1 MNKIYKVI
9 WSRAKHCY
17 IVASEI
23 AKSSGKSSSSN
34 KAKKT
39 AMIAAAVLSLGMT
52 YSAFAADPVTY
63 DDSSKDTI
71 TLNQNQS
78 DGVTLANVKGGNVF
92 AGSHYAVNGD
102 DLQNVKNL
110 VKDYDETIA
119 NLNTSIATNN
129 TTVSDIQTTLG
140 KTTTTANTALNK
152 VNRGYHLMLNGIR
165 AASYDPTNNDIAVR
179 DGTNSTVVYDSTT
192 SALKVN
198 VEGKGKVASGDTGL
212 VSGDTAYK
220 AIKAETDARTAADKA
235 LTDKIGTI
243 AKDGSYIKAAAPI
256 STNLSTLDTQV
267 KANAD
272 AVAKEAQNRAA
283 ADTEIKNSISSLS
296 DNAVQYTDS
305 TKAKV
310 ELGGGATG
318 TTISNVKAGAL
329 ATNSTEAVNGAQLFK
344 TNTDLANEVTARTKA
359 VSDEETARKTAD
371 KALTD
376 KIGTIAK
383 DGSYIK
389 AAAPISTNL
398 STLDTQVKANA
409 DAVAKETTD
418 RKAAVTAEQTAR
430 ENADKAINNKIGTI
444 AKDGSYIKAAAPIS
458 TNLSTLD
465 TQVKANADAV
475 AKETTD
481 RKAAVTAEQTAR
493 ENADKAINDKIGT
506 IAKDGSYIKAAAP
519 ISTNLST
526 LDTQVKAN
534 ADAVA
539 KEAQNRAAADTE
551 IKNSI
556 SSLSDNAVQ
565 YTDSTKAKVE
575 LGGGATGT
583 TISNVK
589 AGALATNSTEAVN
602 GAQLFK
608 TNTDL
613 ANEVTARTKA
623 VSDEETA
630 RKTADQALTDKIGS
644 INANGNYITKDGT
657 VFSNLSTLDTQVK
670 ANADAVVKETTD
682 RKAAVTAEQTAR
694 ENADKAINDKIGT
707 IAKDGSYIK
716 AAAPISTNLSTLDT
730 HVKANEDA
738 IAKEAQNR
746 AAADTEIKNSISSL
760 SDNAVQYTDSTKA
773 KVELGGGATGTTIS
787 NVKAGAL
794 ATNSTEAVNGAQ
806 LFKTNTDLAN
816 EVTARTKAVS
826 DEETARKTADKALTD
841 KIGTIAKDGSY
852 IKAAAP
858 ISTNLSTLDT
868 QVKANADAVA
878 KEAQNR
884 AAADTEIKNSISSL
898 SDNAVQYSDSTKAL
912 VNLGGSSGTAI
923 KNLMDGT
930 ISETSM
936 DAVNG
941 RQLYATNKNV
951 KKNANNI
958 TTLTGKFSTM
968 QSDIDK
974 VKSSIRSVN
983 STVTSVN
990 SSVSTALSNMRNA
1003 QASLAD
1009 NALSNL
1015 SEDGKVVI
1023 NDIAKDAVDSYL
1035 KANGFI
1041 KVENNSTNSGS
1052 TTSSDSSATTNTVSV
1067 ASLKASAVRMPAK
1080 FAAVSLL
1087 ADNADTNTGDPTVK
1101 GGDPVKYDAADTDSV
1116 TLAGTSGTVIR
1127 NVKEGALTP
1136 SSTEA
1141 VNGAQLYAVK
1151 EAVSDQDITI
1161 ANLNTAIATNNETVS
1176 GIQTTLGKTTTT
1188 ANTALNKV
1196 NRGYHLML
1204 NGVRIASYDPT
1215 NNDIAVRDGTNTTMV
1230 FDTKTNAVKLNV
1242 EGNGTIADGD
1252 TGLVSGGTAYTA
1264 LEGKANTDLDNLSD
1278 AGKKVIKDTMASD
1291 LSGKASTDASNIDAG
1306 KYSEKLGTGKVTKDD
1321 KNLVS
1326 GDTVYNAI
1334 QELTNVSG
1342 DNLLKK
1348 ANIDL
1353 DNLSN
1358 TGKAEIKNL
1367 SKEAVK
1373 LSSGTNAKITPN
1385 TDSNGNTTY
1394 TIDVEANGKIED
1406 GNTGLI
1412 SGDTAKKALDQKADV
1427 DLSNLSENGKKAI
1440 QDAMAV
1446 DLVGKANA
1454 DGSNVAAHAE
1464 EWGKALGVGKAE
1476 KGNNGLVTGNTLY
1489 EAVSTK
1495 ADKSYVDEGLAKKAD
1510 IDSVYTKDVMDQKL
1524 ADKVD
1529 KSEFNKVSDQVNTNT
1544 SAINDLKNTKAD
1556 KSYVDEGLAKKAD
1569 ADSVYTKQETDSK
1582 LSGIKNSLSG
1592 DLANKAD
1599 KNASNL
1605 SEADVSAWQKALSNG
1620 AVEKGNTGLISGGAV
1635 YDAVQEIKDSGIG
1648 LIKVEGDAVKV
1659 AGDSSASTVDISGKG
1674 SDGNTIGRTLTGV
1687 ITDSNDPYSAANVGY
1702 VSDVADGIY
1711 KDMNDMNHRL
1721 SDDIKEAG
1729 AVASALAGL
1738 HHIDYDPDNKLDFAV
1753 ATAGYRGKSAAAL
1766 GAFYQPNENIM
1777 FSLGGTIGSK
1787 HNGWNMGVSFKVGKG
1802 GEGVLS
1808 RRVLGNQVKAL
1819 AAQNQALADQNVKMA
1834 EAMQDMQEKIQLL
1847 LANAKLSDTV
1857 QKTVVEK

>member
-39 AMIAAAVLSLGMT
+39 AMIAAAVLSIGMT
-52 YSAFAADPVTY
+52 YSASAADPVTY

-119 NLNTSIATNN
+119 NLNTTIATNN
-129 TTVSDIQTTLG
+129 TTVSGIQTTLG

-179 DGTNSTVVYDSTT
+179 DGTNSTVVYDSAT

-220 AIKAETDARTAADKA
+220 AIKAETDARTAADQT
-235 LTDKIGTI
+235 LTNKIGSIDANGNYIT
-243 AKDGSYIKAAAPI
+243 KDGSVF
-256 STNLSTLDTQV
+256 SNLSTLDTKV

-272 AVAKEAQNRAA
+272 AVAKE
-283 ADTEIKNSISSLS
+283 
-296 DNAVQYTDS
+296 V
-305 TKAKV
+305 
-310 ELGGGATG
+310 
-318 TTISNVKAGAL
+318 
-329 ATNSTEAVNGAQLFK
+329 
-344 TNTDLANEVTARTKA
+344 
-359 VSDEETARKTAD
+359 
-371 KALTD
+371 
-376 KIGTIAK
+376 
-383 DGSYIK
+383 
-389 AAAPISTNL
+389 
-398 STLDTQVKANA
+398 
-409 DAVAKETTD
+409 TD
-418 RKAAVTAEQTAR
+418 RTAAVTAE
-430 ENADKAINNKIGTI
+430 K
-444 AKDGSYIKAAAPIS
+444 
-458 TNLSTLD
+458 
-465 TQVKANADAV
+465 
-475 AKETTD
+475 
-481 RKAAVTAEQTAR
+481 
-493 ENADKAINDKIGT
+493 
-506 IAKDGSYIKAAAP
+506 
-519 ISTNLST
+519 
-526 LDTQVKAN
+526 
-534 ADAVA
+534 
-539 KEAQNRAAADTE
+539 
-551 IKNSI
+551 
-556 SSLSDNAVQ
+556 
-565 YTDSTKAKVE
+565 
-575 LGGGATGT
+575 
-583 TISNVK
+583 
-589 AGALATNSTEAVN
+589 
-602 GAQLFK
+602 
-608 TNTDL
+608 
-613 ANEVTARTKA
+613 
-623 VSDEETA
+623 
-630 RKTADQALTDKIGS
+630 
-644 INANGNYITKDGT
+644 
-657 VFSNLSTLDTQVK
+657 
-670 ANADAVVKETTD
+670 
-682 RKAAVTAEQTAR
+682 TAR

-738 IAKEAQNR
+738 IAKEAKDR

-794 ATNSTEAVNGAQ
+794 AADSTEAVNGAQ
-806 LFKTNTDLAN
+806 LFKTNTDLTN
-816 EVTARTKAVS
+816 EVNARTKAVS
-826 DEETARKTADKALTD
+826 DEETARKTADQALTNKIGSIDANGNYITKDGSVFSNLSTLDTKVKANADAVAKEVTDRTAAVTAEKTARENADKAIND

-868 QVKANADAVA
+868 HVKANEDAIA
-878 KEAQNR
+878 KEAKDR

-941 RQLYATNKNV
+941 RQLYATNNNV
-951 KKNANNI
+951 TKNANNI
-958 TTLTGKFSTM
+958 TALNGKFSTM

-974 VKSSIRSVN
+974 VKSSIRTVN
-983 STVTSVN
+983 SMVTSVN
-990 SSVSTALSNMRNA
+990 SSVSTAISNMNTA
-1003 QASLAD
+1003 QATLAD

-1015 SEDGKVVI
+1015 SEDGRVVI
-1023 NDIAKDAVDSYL
+1023 NDIAKNAVDSYL
-1035 KANGFI
+1035 KANGFT
-1041 KVENNSTNSGS
+1041 KVENGGTTSGS
-1052 TTSSDSSATTNTVSV
+1052 TTGSDSSATTNTVSV
-1067 ASLKASAVRMPAK
+1067 ASLKASAMRMPAK

-1087 ADNADTNTGDPTVK
+1087 AANADTDTGESLGDPTVK

-1204 NGVRIASYDPT
+1204 NGIRIASYDPT
-1215 NNDIAVRDGTNTTMV
+1215 NNDIAVRDGTNTKMV
-1230 FDTKTNAVKLNV
+1230 FDTNTNAVKLNV

-1373 LSSGTNAKITPN
+1373 LSSGTNAKITPS

-1446 DLVGKANA
+1446 DLAGKANA

-1464 EWGKALGVGKAE
+1464 EWGKVLGVGKAE

-1489 EAVSTK
+1489 EVVSTK

-1510 IDSVYTKDVMDQKL
+1510 ADSVYTKDVMDQKL

-1582 LSGIKNSLSG
+1582 ISGIKNSLSG

-1635 YDAVQEIKDSGIG
+1635 YDAVQEIKDSGVG
-1648 LIKVEGDAVKV
+1648 LVKVEGDTVKV
-1659 AGDSSASTVDISGKG
+1659 AGENSASTVDISGKD

>member
-1 MNKIYKVI
+1 M
-9 WSRAKHCY
+9 
-17 IVASEI
+17 
-23 AKSSGKSSSSN
+23 
-34 KAKKT
+34 
-39 AMIAAAVLSLGMT
+39 
-52 YSAFAADPVTY
+52 
-63 DDSSKDTI
+63 
-71 TLNQNQS
+71 
-78 DGVTLANVKGGNVF
+78 
-92 AGSHYAVNGD
+92 
-102 DLQNVKNL
+102 
-110 VKDYDETIA
+110 
-119 NLNTSIATNN
+119 
-129 TTVSDIQTTLG
+129 
-140 KTTTTANTALNK
+140 
-152 VNRGYHLMLNGIR
+152 
-165 AASYDPTNNDIAVR
+165 
-179 DGTNSTVVYDSTT
+179 
-192 SALKVN
+192 
-198 VEGKGKVASGDTGL
+198 
-212 VSGDTAYK
+212 
-220 AIKAETDARTAADKA
+220 
-235 LTDKIGTI
+235 
-243 AKDGSYIKAAAPI
+243 
-256 STNLSTLDTQV
+256 
-267 KANAD
+267 
-272 AVAKEAQNRAA
+272 
-283 ADTEIKNSISSLS
+283 
-296 DNAVQYTDS
+296 
-305 TKAKV
+305 
-310 ELGGGATG
+310 
-318 TTISNVKAGAL
+318 
-329 ATNSTEAVNGAQLFK
+329 
-344 TNTDLANEVTARTKA
+344 
-359 VSDEETARKTAD
+359 
-371 KALTD
+371 
-376 KIGTIAK
+376 
-383 DGSYIK
+383 
-389 AAAPISTNL
+389 
-398 STLDTQVKANA
+398 
-409 DAVAKETTD
+409 
-418 RKAAVTAEQTAR
+418 
-430 ENADKAINNKIGTI
+430 
-444 AKDGSYIKAAAPIS
+444 
-458 TNLSTLD
+458 
-465 TQVKANADAV
+465 
-475 AKETTD
+475 
-481 RKAAVTAEQTAR
+481 
-493 ENADKAINDKIGT
+493 
-506 IAKDGSYIKAAAP
+506 
-519 ISTNLST
+519 
-526 LDTQVKAN
+526 
-534 ADAVA
+534 
-539 KEAQNRAAADTE
+539 
-551 IKNSI
+551 
-556 SSLSDNAVQ
+556 
-565 YTDSTKAKVE
+565 E

-730 HVKANEDA
+730 
-738 IAKEAQNR
+738 
-746 AAADTEIKNSISSL
+746 
-760 SDNAVQYTDSTKA
+760 
-773 KVELGGGATGTTIS
+773 
-787 NVKAGAL
+787 
-794 ATNSTEAVNGAQ
+794 
-806 LFKTNTDLAN
+806 
-816 EVTARTKAVS
+816 
-826 DEETARKTADKALTD
+826 
-841 KIGTIAKDGSY
+841 
-852 IKAAAP
+852 
-858 ISTNLSTLDT
+858 

-941 RQLYATNKNV
+941 RQLYATNNNV

-1067 ASLKASAVRMPAK
+1067 ASLKASAMRMPAK

-1087 ADNADTNTGDPTVK
+1087 AANADTDTGESLGDPTVK

-1215 NNDIAVRDGTNTTMV
+1215 NNDIAVRDGTNTKMV

-1252 TGLVSGGTAYTA
+1252 TGLVTGGTAYTA

-1385 TDSNGNTTY
+1385 SDTNGNTTY

-1412 SGDTAKKALDQKADV
+1412 SGDTAKKALDRKADV

-1446 DLVGKANA
+1446 DLAGKANA

-1582 LSGIKNSLSG
+1582 ISGIKNSLSG

-1635 YDAVQEIKDSGIG
+1635 YDAVQEIKDSGVG
-1648 LIKVEGDAVKV
+1648 LVKVEGDTVKV
-1659 AGDSSASTVDISGKG
+1659 AGENSASTVDISGKD

>member
-39 AMIAAAVLSLGMT
+39 AMIAAAVLSLGIT
-52 YSAFAADPVTY
+52 YSASAADPVTY

-152 VNRGYHLMLNGIR
+152 VNRGYNLMLNGIR

-256 STNLSTLDTQV
+256 STNLSTLDTKVKANADAVAKETTDRKAAVSAEQTARENADKAINDKIGTIAKDGSYIKASVPISTNLSTLDTQV

-272 AVAKEAQNRAA
+272 AVAKEAQDRAA

-329 ATNSTEAVNGAQLFK
+329 AANSTEAVNGAQLFK

-376 KIGTIAK
+376 KIGTI
-383 DGSYIK
+383 
-389 AAAPISTNL
+389 T
-398 STLDTQVKANA
+398 
-409 DAVAKETTD
+409 
-418 RKAAVTAEQTAR
+418 
-430 ENADKAINNKIGTI
+430 
-444 AKDGSYIKAAAPIS
+444 
-458 TNLSTLD
+458 
-465 TQVKANADAV
+465 
-475 AKETTD
+475 
-481 RKAAVTAEQTAR
+481 
-493 ENADKAINDKIGT
+493 
-506 IAKDGSYIKAAAP
+506 
-519 ISTNLST
+519 
-526 LDTQVKAN
+526 
-534 ADAVA
+534 
-539 KEAQNRAAADTE
+539 
-551 IKNSI
+551 
-556 SSLSDNAVQ
+556 
-565 YTDSTKAKVE
+565 
-575 LGGGATGT
+575 
-583 TISNVK
+583 
-589 AGALATNSTEAVN
+589 
-602 GAQLFK
+602 
-608 TNTDL
+608 
-613 ANEVTARTKA
+613 
-623 VSDEETA
+623 
-630 RKTADQALTDKIGS
+630 
-644 INANGNYITKDGT
+644 
-657 VFSNLSTLDTQVK
+657 
-670 ANADAVVKETTD
+670 
-682 RKAAVTAEQTAR
+682 
-694 ENADKAINDKIGT
+694 
-707 IAKDGSYIK
+707 
-716 AAAPISTNLSTLDT
+716 
-730 HVKANEDA
+730 
-738 IAKEAQNR
+738 
-746 AAADTEIKNSISSL
+746 
-760 SDNAVQYTDSTKA
+760 
-773 KVELGGGATGTTIS
+773 
-787 NVKAGAL
+787 
-794 ATNSTEAVNGAQ
+794 
-806 LFKTNTDLAN
+806 
-816 EVTARTKAVS
+816 
-826 DEETARKTADKALTD
+826 
-841 KIGTIAKDGSY
+841 KDGSY

-912 VNLGGSSGTAI
+912 VNLGDSSGTAI

-1087 ADNADTNTGDPTVK
+1087 ADNADNNTGDPTVK

>member
-52 YSAFAADPVTY
+52 YSASAADPVTY

-272 AVAKEAQNRAA
+272 AVAKEAKDRAA

-329 ATNSTEAVNGAQLFK
+329 AANSTEAVNGAQLFK

-371 KALTD
+371 KALTDKIGSIDANGNYITKDGSVFSNLSTLDTKVKANADAVAKEVTDRTAAVTAEKTARENADKAINDKIGTIAKDGSYIKAAAPISTNLSTLDTHVKANEDAIAKEAKDRAAADAEIKNSISSLSDNAVQYTDSTKAKVELGGGATGTTISNVKAGALAANSTEAVNGAQLFKTNTDLANEVTARTKAVSDEETARKTADQALTD

-465 TQVKANADAV
+465 T
-475 AKETTD
+475 
-481 RKAAVTAEQTAR
+481 
-493 ENADKAINDKIGT
+493 
-506 IAKDGSYIKAAAP
+506 
-519 ISTNLST
+519 
-526 LDTQVKAN
+526 
-534 ADAVA
+534 
-539 KEAQNRAAADTE
+539 
-551 IKNSI
+551 
-556 SSLSDNAVQ
+556 
-565 YTDSTKAKVE
+565 
-575 LGGGATGT
+575 
-583 TISNVK
+583 
-589 AGALATNSTEAVN
+589 
-602 GAQLFK
+602 
-608 TNTDL
+608 
-613 ANEVTARTKA
+613 
-623 VSDEETA
+623 
-630 RKTADQALTDKIGS
+630 
-644 INANGNYITKDGT
+644 
-657 VFSNLSTLDTQVK
+657 
-670 ANADAVVKETTD
+670 
-682 RKAAVTAEQTAR
+682 
-694 ENADKAINDKIGT
+694 
-707 IAKDGSYIK
+707 
-716 AAAPISTNLSTLDT
+716 

-738 IAKEAQNR
+738 IAKEAKDR
-746 AAADTEIKNSISSL
+746 AAAD
-760 SDNAVQYTDSTKA
+760 A
-773 KVELGGGATGTTIS
+773 
-787 NVKAGAL
+787 
-794 ATNSTEAVNGAQ
+794 
-806 LFKTNTDLAN
+806 
-816 EVTARTKAVS
+816 
-826 DEETARKTADKALTD
+826 
-841 KIGTIAKDGSY
+841 
-852 IKAAAP
+852 
-858 ISTNLSTLDT
+858 
-868 QVKANADAVA
+868 
-878 KEAQNR
+878 
-884 AAADTEIKNSISSL
+884 EIKNSISSL

-941 RQLYATNKNV
+941 RQLYATNNNV

-1041 KVENNSTNSGS
+1041 KVENNSTNSDS

-1446 DLVGKANA
+1446 DLAGKANA

-1495 ADKSYVDEGLAKKAD
+1495 ADKSYVDEGLAKKAE

-1659 AGDSSASTVDISGKG
+1659 AGDSSASTVDISGKD

>member
-39 AMIAAAVLSLGMT
+39 AMIAAAVLSLGIT
-52 YSAFAADPVTY
+52 YSASAADPVTY

-152 VNRGYHLMLNGIR
+152 VNRGYNLMLNGIR

-256 STNLSTLDTQV
+256 STNLSTLDTKVKANADAVAKETTDRKAAVSAEQTARENADKAINNKIGTIAKDGSYIKAAAPISTNLSTLDTKVKANADAVAKETTDRKAAVSAEQTARENADKAINDKIGTIAKDGSYIKASAPISTNLSTLDTQVKANADAVAKETTDRKAAVSAEQTARENADKAINDKIGTIAKDGSYIKASVPISTNLSTLDTQV

-272 AVAKEAQNRAA
+272 AVAKEAQDRAA

-329 ATNSTEAVNGAQLFK
+329 AANSTEAVNGAQLFK

-376 KIGTIAK
+376 KIGTI
-383 DGSYIK
+383 
-389 AAAPISTNL
+389 T
-398 STLDTQVKANA
+398 
-409 DAVAKETTD
+409 
-418 RKAAVTAEQTAR
+418 
-430 ENADKAINNKIGTI
+430 
-444 AKDGSYIKAAAPIS
+444 
-458 TNLSTLD
+458 
-465 TQVKANADAV
+465 
-475 AKETTD
+475 
-481 RKAAVTAEQTAR
+481 
-493 ENADKAINDKIGT
+493 
-506 IAKDGSYIKAAAP
+506 
-519 ISTNLST
+519 
-526 LDTQVKAN
+526 
-534 ADAVA
+534 
-539 KEAQNRAAADTE
+539 
-551 IKNSI
+551 
-556 SSLSDNAVQ
+556 
-565 YTDSTKAKVE
+565 
-575 LGGGATGT
+575 
-583 TISNVK
+583 
-589 AGALATNSTEAVN
+589 
-602 GAQLFK
+602 
-608 TNTDL
+608 
-613 ANEVTARTKA
+613 
-623 VSDEETA
+623 
-630 RKTADQALTDKIGS
+630 
-644 INANGNYITKDGT
+644 
-657 VFSNLSTLDTQVK
+657 
-670 ANADAVVKETTD
+670 
-682 RKAAVTAEQTAR
+682 
-694 ENADKAINDKIGT
+694 
-707 IAKDGSYIK
+707 
-716 AAAPISTNLSTLDT
+716 
-730 HVKANEDA
+730 
-738 IAKEAQNR
+738 
-746 AAADTEIKNSISSL
+746 
-760 SDNAVQYTDSTKA
+760 
-773 KVELGGGATGTTIS
+773 
-787 NVKAGAL
+787 
-794 ATNSTEAVNGAQ
+794 
-806 LFKTNTDLAN
+806 
-816 EVTARTKAVS
+816 
-826 DEETARKTADKALTD
+826 
-841 KIGTIAKDGSY
+841 KDGSY

-912 VNLGGSSGTAI
+912 VNLGDSSGTAI

-1087 ADNADTNTGDPTVK
+1087 ADNADNNTGDPTVK

>member
-52 YSAFAADPVTY
+52 YSASAAVPVTY

-272 AVAKEAQNRAA
+272 AVAKEAKNRAA

-344 TNTDLANEVTARTKA
+344 TNTDLANEVTAR
-359 VSDEETARKTAD
+359 KTAD
-371 KALTD
+371 K
-376 KIGTIAK
+376 
-383 DGSYIK
+383 
-389 AAAPISTNL
+389 
-398 STLDTQVKANA
+398 
-409 DAVAKETTD
+409 
-418 RKAAVTAEQTAR
+418 
-430 ENADKAINNKIGTI
+430 
-444 AKDGSYIKAAAPIS
+444 
-458 TNLSTLD
+458 
-465 TQVKANADAV
+465 
-475 AKETTD
+475 
-481 RKAAVTAEQTAR
+481 
-493 ENADKAINDKIGT
+493 
-506 IAKDGSYIKAAAP
+506 
-519 ISTNLST
+519 
-526 LDTQVKAN
+526 
-534 ADAVA
+534 
-539 KEAQNRAAADTE
+539 
-551 IKNSI
+551 
-556 SSLSDNAVQ
+556 
-565 YTDSTKAKVE
+565 
-575 LGGGATGT
+575 
-583 TISNVK
+583 
-589 AGALATNSTEAVN
+589 
-602 GAQLFK
+602 
-608 TNTDL
+608 
-613 ANEVTARTKA
+613 
-623 VSDEETA
+623 
-630 RKTADQALTDKIGS
+630 ALTDKIGS

-730 HVKANEDA
+730 
-738 IAKEAQNR
+738 
-746 AAADTEIKNSISSL
+746 
-760 SDNAVQYTDSTKA
+760 
-773 KVELGGGATGTTIS
+773 
-787 NVKAGAL
+787 
-794 ATNSTEAVNGAQ
+794 
-806 LFKTNTDLAN
+806 
-816 EVTARTKAVS
+816 
-826 DEETARKTADKALTD
+826 
-841 KIGTIAKDGSY
+841 
-852 IKAAAP
+852 
-858 ISTNLSTLDT
+858 

-878 KEAQNR
+878 MEAKDR

-941 RQLYATNKNV
+941 RQLYATNNNV

-990 SSVSTALSNMRNA
+990 SSVSTALSNTRNA

-1023 NDIAKDAVDSYL
+1023 NDIAKNAVDSYL
-1035 KANGFI
+1035 KANGFT
-1041 KVENNSTNSGS
+1041 KVENSGTISGS
-1052 TTSSDSSATTNTVSV
+1052 TTGSDSSATTNTVSV
-1067 ASLKASAVRMPAK
+1067 ASLKASAMRMPAK

-1087 ADNADTNTGDPTVK
+1087 AANADTDTGESLGDPTVK

-1373 LSSGTNAKITPN
+1373 LSSGTNAKITPS

-1446 DLVGKANA
+1446 DLAGKANA

-1476 KGNNGLVTGNTLY
+1476 KGNNSLVTGNTLY

-1569 ADSVYTKQETDSK
+1569 ADSVYTKQETDNK

-1635 YDAVQEIKDSGIG
+1635 YDAVQEIKDSGVG
-1648 LIKVEGDAVKV
+1648 LVKVEGDTVKV
-1659 AGDSSASTVDISGKG
+1659 AGESSVSTVDISGKD

>member
-23 AKSSGKSSSSN
+23 AKSSGKSSGSN

-52 YSAFAADPVTY
+52 YSASAADPVTY

-119 NLNTSIATNN
+119 NLNTTIATNN
-129 TTVSDIQTTLG
+129 ATVSGIQTTLG
-140 KTTTTANTALNK
+140 TTTTTANTALNK

-220 AIKAETDARTAADKA
+220 AIKAETDARTTADQA
-235 LTDKIGTI
+235 LTDKIGSIDADGNYIT
-243 AKDGSYIKAAAPI
+243 KDGTVFS
-256 STNLSTLDTQV
+256 NLSTLDTQV

-272 AVAKEAQNRAA
+272 AVAKETTDREAAVTAEQTARENADKAINDKIGTIAKDGSYIKAADPISTNLSTLDTHVKANEDAIAKEAKDRAD

-329 ATNSTEAVNGAQLFK
+329 AADSTEAVNGAQLFK
-344 TNTDLANEVTARTKA
+344 TNTDLNNEVTARTKA
-359 VSDEETARKTAD
+359 VSDEETARKA
-371 KALTD
+371 
-376 KIGTIAK
+376 
-383 DGSYIK
+383 
-389 AAAPISTNL
+389 
-398 STLDTQVKANA
+398 
-409 DAVAKETTD
+409 
-418 RKAAVTAEQTAR
+418 
-430 ENADKAINNKIGTI
+430 
-444 AKDGSYIKAAAPIS
+444 
-458 TNLSTLD
+458 
-465 TQVKANADAV
+465 
-475 AKETTD
+475 
-481 RKAAVTAEQTAR
+481 
-493 ENADKAINDKIGT
+493 
-506 IAKDGSYIKAAAP
+506 
-519 ISTNLST
+519 
-526 LDTQVKAN
+526 
-534 ADAVA
+534 
-539 KEAQNRAAADTE
+539 
-551 IKNSI
+551 
-556 SSLSDNAVQ
+556 
-565 YTDSTKAKVE
+565 
-575 LGGGATGT
+575 
-583 TISNVK
+583 
-589 AGALATNSTEAVN
+589 
-602 GAQLFK
+602 
-608 TNTDL
+608 
-613 ANEVTARTKA
+613 
-623 VSDEETA
+623 
-630 RKTADQALTDKIGS
+630 ADQALTDKIGS
-644 INANGNYITKDGT
+644 IDANGNYITKDGT

-670 ANADAVVKETTD
+670 ANADAVAKETTD
-682 RKAAVTAEQTAR
+682 READVTNITNR
-694 ENADKAINDKIGT
+694 
-707 IAKDGSYIK
+707 
-716 AAAPISTNLSTLDT
+716 IST
-730 HVKANEDA
+730 
-738 IAKEAQNR
+738 
-746 AAADTEIKNSISSL
+746 
-760 SDNAVQYTDSTKA
+760 
-773 KVELGGGATGTTIS
+773 
-787 NVKAGAL
+787 
-794 ATNSTEAVNGAQ
+794 
-806 LFKTNTDLAN
+806 
-816 EVTARTKAVS
+816 
-826 DEETARKTADKALTD
+826 
-841 KIGTIAKDGSY
+841 
-852 IKAAAP
+852 
-858 ISTNLSTLDT
+858 
-868 QVKANADAVA
+868 
-878 KEAQNR
+878 
-884 AAADTEIKNSISSL
+884 L

-941 RQLYATNKNV
+941 RQLYATNNNV

-958 TTLTGKFSTM
+958 TALTGKFSTM
-968 QSDIDK
+968 ESDIDK

-983 STVTSVN
+983 SMVTSVN
-990 SSVSTALSNMRNA
+990 SSVSTAISNMNNA
-1003 QASLAD
+1003 QATLAD

-1023 NDIAKDAVDSYL
+1023 NDIAKNAVDSYL
-1035 KANGFI
+1035 KANGFT
-1041 KVENNSTNSGS
+1041 KVESSGTTSGS
-1052 TTSSDSSATTNTVSV
+1052 TTGSDSSATTNTVSV
-1067 ASLKASAVRMPAK
+1067 ASLKTSAMRMPAK

-1087 ADNADTNTGDPTVK
+1087 AANADTDTGESLGDPTVK

-1136 SSTEA
+1136 SSMEA
-1141 VNGAQLYAVK
+1141 VNGSQLYAVK

-1446 DLVGKANA
+1446 DLAGKANA

-1495 ADKSYVDEGLAKKAD
+1495 ADKSYVDEGLAKKAE

-1556 KSYVDEGLAKKAD
+1556 KSYFDEGLAKKAD

-1659 AGDSSASTVDISGKG
+1659 AGDSSASTVDISGKD

>member
-1 MNKIYKVI
+1 M
-9 WSRAKHCY
+9 
-17 IVASEI
+17 
-23 AKSSGKSSSSN
+23 
-34 KAKKT
+34 
-39 AMIAAAVLSLGMT
+39 
-52 YSAFAADPVTY
+52 
-63 DDSSKDTI
+63 
-71 TLNQNQS
+71 
-78 DGVTLANVKGGNVF
+78 
-92 AGSHYAVNGD
+92 
-102 DLQNVKNL
+102 
-110 VKDYDETIA
+110 
-119 NLNTSIATNN
+119 
-129 TTVSDIQTTLG
+129 
-140 KTTTTANTALNK
+140 
-152 VNRGYHLMLNGIR
+152 
-165 AASYDPTNNDIAVR
+165 
-179 DGTNSTVVYDSTT
+179 
-192 SALKVN
+192 
-198 VEGKGKVASGDTGL
+198 
-212 VSGDTAYK
+212 
-220 AIKAETDARTAADKA
+220 
-235 LTDKIGTI
+235 
-243 AKDGSYIKAAAPI
+243 
-256 STNLSTLDTQV
+256 
-267 KANAD
+267 
-272 AVAKEAQNRAA
+272 
-283 ADTEIKNSISSLS
+283 
-296 DNAVQYTDS
+296 
-305 TKAKV
+305 
-310 ELGGGATG
+310 
-318 TTISNVKAGAL
+318 
-329 ATNSTEAVNGAQLFK
+329 NGAQLFK

-418 RKAAVTAEQTAR
+418 RKAAV
-430 ENADKAINNKIGTI
+430 
-444 AKDGSYIKAAAPIS
+444 S
-458 TNLSTLD
+458 
-465 TQVKANADAV
+465 
-475 AKETTD
+475 
-481 RKAAVTAEQTAR
+481 AEQTAR

-506 IAKDGSYIKAAAP
+506 IAKDGSYIKASVP

-539 KEAQNRAAADTE
+539 KEAQDRAAADTE

-589 AGALATNSTEAVN
+589 AGALAA
-602 GAQLFK
+602 
-608 TNTDL
+608 
-613 ANEVTARTKA
+613 
-623 VSDEETA
+623 
-630 RKTADQALTDKIGS
+630 
-644 INANGNYITKDGT
+644 
-657 VFSNLSTLDTQVK
+657 
-670 ANADAVVKETTD
+670 
-682 RKAAVTAEQTAR
+682 
-694 ENADKAINDKIGT
+694 
-707 IAKDGSYIK
+707 
-716 AAAPISTNLSTLDT
+716 
-730 HVKANEDA
+730 
-738 IAKEAQNR
+738 
-746 AAADTEIKNSISSL
+746 
-760 SDNAVQYTDSTKA
+760 
-773 KVELGGGATGTTIS
+773 
-787 NVKAGAL
+787 
-794 ATNSTEAVNGAQ
+794 NSTEAVNGAQ

-898 SDNAVQYSDSTKAL
+898 YDNAVQYSDSTKAL
-912 VNLGGSSGTAI
+912 VNLGGSSGTSI
-923 KNLMDGT
+923 RNLMDGT
-930 ISETSM
+930 LSETSM

-941 RQLYATNKNV
+941 RQLYATNNNV

-1041 KVENNSTNSGS
+1041 KVENNSTNSDS

-1151 EAVSDQDITI
+1151 KAVSDQDITI

-1446 DLVGKANA
+1446 DLAGKANA

-1495 ADKSYVDEGLAKKAD
+1495 ADKSYVDEGLAKKAE

-1659 AGDSSASTVDISGKG
+1659 AGDSSASTVDISGKD

>member
-23 AKSSGKSSSSN
+23 AKSSGKSSGSN

-52 YSAFAADPVTY
+52 YSASAADPVTY

-119 NLNTSIATNN
+119 NLNTTIATNN
-129 TTVSDIQTTLG
+129 ATVSGIQTTLG
-140 KTTTTANTALNK
+140 TTTTTANTALNK

-220 AIKAETDARTAADKA
+220 AIKAETDARTTADQA
-235 LTDKIGTI
+235 LTDKIGSIDADGNYIT
-243 AKDGSYIKAAAPI
+243 KDGTVFS
-256 STNLSTLDTQV
+256 NLSTLDTQV

-272 AVAKEAQNRAA
+272 AVAKETTDREAAVTAEQTARENADKAINDKIGTIAKDGSYIKAADPISTNLSTLDTHVKANEDAIAKEAKDRAD

-329 ATNSTEAVNGAQLFK
+329 AADSTEAVNGAQLFK
-344 TNTDLANEVTARTKA
+344 TNTDLNNEVTARTKA
-359 VSDEETARKTAD
+359 VSDEETARKAAD
-371 KALTD
+371 QALTD
-376 KIGTIAK
+376 KIGSIDANGNYITK
-383 DGSYIK
+383 DGTVFS
-389 AAAPISTNL
+389 NL

-418 RKAAVTAEQTAR
+418 RE
-430 ENADKAINNKIGTI
+430 
-444 AKDGSYIKAAAPIS
+444 
-458 TNLSTLD
+458 
-465 TQVKANADAV
+465 
-475 AKETTD
+475 
-481 RKAAVTAEQTAR
+481 AAVTAEQTAR

-506 IAKDGSYIKAAAP
+506 IAKDGSYIKAADP

-526 LDTQVKAN
+526 LDTHVKAN
-534 ADAVA
+534 EDAIA
-539 KEAQNRAAADTE
+539 KEAKDRADADTE

-589 AGALATNSTEAVN
+589 AGALAADSTEAVN

-613 ANEVTARTKA
+613 NNEVTARTKA

-630 RKTADQALTDKIGS
+630 RKAADQALTDKIGS
-644 INANGNYITKDGT
+644 IDANGNYITKDGT

-670 ANADAVVKETTD
+670 ANADAVAKETTD
-682 RKAAVTAEQTAR
+682 READVTNITNR
-694 ENADKAINDKIGT
+694 
-707 IAKDGSYIK
+707 
-716 AAAPISTNLSTLDT
+716 IST
-730 HVKANEDA
+730 
-738 IAKEAQNR
+738 
-746 AAADTEIKNSISSL
+746 
-760 SDNAVQYTDSTKA
+760 
-773 KVELGGGATGTTIS
+773 
-787 NVKAGAL
+787 
-794 ATNSTEAVNGAQ
+794 
-806 LFKTNTDLAN
+806 
-816 EVTARTKAVS
+816 
-826 DEETARKTADKALTD
+826 
-841 KIGTIAKDGSY
+841 
-852 IKAAAP
+852 
-858 ISTNLSTLDT
+858 
-868 QVKANADAVA
+868 
-878 KEAQNR
+878 
-884 AAADTEIKNSISSL
+884 L

-941 RQLYATNKNV
+941 RQLYATNNNV

-958 TTLTGKFSTM
+958 TALTGKFSTM
-968 QSDIDK
+968 ESDIDK

-983 STVTSVN
+983 SMVTSVN
-990 SSVSTALSNMRNA
+990 SSVSTAISNMNNA
-1003 QASLAD
+1003 QATLAD

-1023 NDIAKDAVDSYL
+1023 NDIAKNAVDSYL
-1035 KANGFI
+1035 KANGFT
-1041 KVENNSTNSGS
+1041 KVESSGTTSGS
-1052 TTSSDSSATTNTVSV
+1052 TTGSDSSATTNTVSV
-1067 ASLKASAVRMPAK
+1067 ASLKTSAMRMPAK

-1087 ADNADTNTGDPTVK
+1087 AANADTDTGESLGDPTVK

-1136 SSTEA
+1136 SSMEA
-1141 VNGAQLYAVK
+1141 VNGSQLYAVK

-1446 DLVGKANA
+1446 DLAGKANA

-1495 ADKSYVDEGLAKKAD
+1495 ADKSYVDEGLAKKAE

-1556 KSYVDEGLAKKAD
+1556 KSYFDEGLAKKAD

-1659 AGDSSASTVDISGKG
+1659 AGDSSASTVDISGKD